1 MDLYSQTAYKV
12 SKIIT
17 QSYSTS
23 FSFATSLMNKEHRDA
38 IYGIY
43 GFVRFADEIVDTF
56 HEHNKAFL
64 LDKFETDLQL
74 ALKSGISMNP
84 VLHSFQLVVNKYK
97 IPYEYINAFLTSMK
111 YDLEKKEYKTKLEA
125 DEYIYGSADV
135 VGLMC
140 LRIFCD
146 DNDNDFQRLYG
157 PAMRLGSAFQKVN
170 FLRDLKNDAEI
181 LGRNYFPRVDY
192 QNFDEPA
199 KQLIVNE
206 IKGDFKKAY
215 VGIKELPPDARL
227 AVLVAFLYYK
237 ALLKKLENTPAEKI
251 QQTRLRISNFL
262 KITILVRAVIMSKLK
277 MI

>member
-1 MDLYSQTAYKV
+1 
-12 SKIIT
+12 
-17 QSYSTS
+17 
-23 FSFATSLMNKEHRDA
+23 
-38 IYGIY
+38 
-43 GFVRFADEIVDTF
+43 
-56 HEHNKAFL
+56 
-64 LDKFETDLQL
+64 
-74 ALKSGISMNP
+74 MNP
-84 VLHSFQLVVNKYK
+84 VLHSFQLVVNKYN

-140 LRIFCD
+140 LRVFCD
-146 DNDNDFQRLYG
+146 GNDTDFQRLYG

-181 LGRNYFPRVDY
+181 LGRNYFPQVDY
-192 QNFDEPA
+192 QNFNEPA

-206 IKGDFKKAY
+206 IKGDFEKAY
-215 VGIKELPPDARL
+215 VGIKELPSDTRV

-237 ALLKKLENTPAEKI
+237 ALLKKLTNTPAEKI